1 MTRFTTKILTA
12 LLTLSLGATAAAQ
25 TAADQDITFAKEKYR
40 VGALVSAVGHICRYK
55 KDEAS
60 AAGFNALTLAV
71 AELSRDDYSE
81 ILKTKGHAD
90 FVAQVD
96 AEISQNSKS
105 ALCNKSTLSNPGV
118 QQYAQ
123 YTKTTL
129 VNEIL
134 HALSL
139 SGVSECGDI
148 NAPLK
153 PVMAEANR
161 LGPQLSAANHPG
173 LDALGPLSQKRASA
187 FKKMCD
193 PNEMFG
199 GSYMFITN
207 DPFGKV
213 VNEMGKFMSGKYAL

>member
-1 MTRFTTKILTA
+1 MTRFFKLVLTSFIA
-12 LLTLSLGATAAAQ
+12 FGLANMAAAQ
-25 TAADQDITFAKEKYR
+25 SQADQEINLAKEKYR

-81 ILKTKGHAD
+81 ILKAKGHAD

-105 ALCNKSTLSNPGV
+105 AFCDKNTLSNPGV

-139 SGVSECGDI
+139 SVVSECGDI

-161 LGPQLSAANHPG
+161 LGPQMSAANHPG
-173 LDALGPLSQKRASA
+173 FSALGPLSQKRANA

-213 VNEMGKFMSGKYAL
+213 VNEMGKFMSGK